1 MAEIRWDYEQISSF
15 VDQLEACIDVLKDQ
29 QTFLKRFQADAA
41 GSWASEAGQLYGER
55 LDVDIEE
62 IGNAVRTFESAKNQL
77 RQTKTTNTQKPPQCS
92 RSSLRPRQQTAALS
106 RRRATAPTLLSR
118 PIPCPSP
125 SPPMTLGKAPCR
137 SRWKSWIRN

>member
-41 GSWASEAGQLYGER
+41 GSWASEAGQLY
-55 LDVDIEE
+55 VDIEE

-77 RQTKTTNTQKPPQCS
+77 RQTVRTYAGGELNTIN
-92 RSSLRPRQQTAALS
+92 RLNWHYYNRLS
-106 RRRATAPTLLSR
+106 VR
-118 PIPCPSP
+118 
-125 SPPMTLGKAPCR
+125 
-137 SRWKSWIRN
+137 

>member
-55 LDVDIEE
+55 LDVDIGE

-77 RQTKTTNTQKPPQCS
+77 RQTVRTYAGGELNTIN
-92 RSSLRPRQQTAALS
+92 RLNWHYYNRLS
-106 RRRATAPTLLSR
+106 VR
-118 PIPCPSP
+118 
-125 SPPMTLGKAPCR
+125 
-137 SRWKSWIRN
+137 

>member
-29 QTFLKRFQADAA
+29 QTFLKRFQAGAA
-41 GSWASEAGQLYGER
+41 GSWAAKAGQLYGER

-77 RQTKTTNTQKPPQCS
+77 RQTVRTLC
-92 RSSLRPRQQTAALS
+92 
-106 RRRATAPTLLSR
+106 RRRVEH
-118 PIPCPSP
+118 
-125 SPPMTLGKAPCR
+125 
-137 SRWKSWIRN
+137 N

>member
-62 IGNAVRTFESAKNQL
+62 IGNAVRTFESARNQL
-77 RQTKTTNTQKPPQCS
+77 RQTVRTYAGGELNTIN
-92 RSSLRPRQQTAALS
+92 RLNWHYYNRLS
-106 RRRATAPTLLSR
+106 VR
-118 PIPCPSP
+118 
-125 SPPMTLGKAPCR
+125 
-137 SRWKSWIRN
+137 

>member
-55 LDVDIEE
+55 PDVDIEE

-77 RQTKTTNTQKPPQCS
+77 RQTVRTYAGGELNTIN
-92 RSSLRPRQQTAALS
+92 RLNWHYYNRLS
-106 RRRATAPTLLSR
+106 VR
-118 PIPCPSP
+118 
-125 SPPMTLGKAPCR
+125 
-137 SRWKSWIRN
+137 